1 MRVMIVI
8 RGLAY
13 QFAVRYGIFA
23 PQHTGPFSD
32 SGLPNGRQLP
42 QFIFVAF
49 AACQALLTV
58 TQADFL
64 SPASGTGRAPVKLA
78 HDVGGAKLA

>member
-1 MRVMIVI
+1 MAFLRRNM
-8 RGLAY
+8 
-13 QFAVRYGIFA
+13 Q
-23 PQHTGPFSD
+23 
-32 SGLPNGRQLP
+32 GRSATPDCPMVASFLI
-42 QFIFVAF
+42 IFVAF

-64 SPASGTGRAPVKLA
+64 SPASDTGRASVKLA

>member
-1 MRVMIVI
+1 MVASFLI
-8 RGLAY
+8 
-13 QFAVRYGIFA
+13 
-23 PQHTGPFSD
+23 
-32 SGLPNGRQLP
+32 
-42 QFIFVAF
+42 IFVAF